1 MIAKAT
7 RCKDKEF
14 KAVKMNLAELRENY
28 QKGEL
33 LESMVDPNPLEQ
45 FKIWFKQAQSA
56 QVPEPN
62 AMHLSTLSKSGR
74 ISGRIVLLK
83 SVGEGFSFYTNYLSH
98 KGDDLAIYSNA
109 AITFFWVE
117 LQQQIRIEGE
127 VRKLSK
133 QDSDEYFKVRPR
145 ESQLGAWVSKQS
157 SRIDS
162 REFLEERFNQL
173 VKEFEGKEVP
183 KPDYWGGYELIPT
196 YFEFWQGRPSRLHDR
211 VIYQLIDGKWE
222 IGRLAP

>member
-1 MIAKAT
+1 
-7 RCKDKEF
+7 
-14 KAVKMNLAELRENY
+14 MNLAELRENY

-33 LESMVDPNPLEQ
+33 LESMVHPNPIEQ
-45 FKIWFKQAQSA
+45 FKVWFKQAQSA

-62 AMHLSTLSKSGR
+62 AMHLSTLGKDGR
-74 ISGRIVLLK
+74 IAGRIVLLK

-98 KGDDLAIYSNA
+98 KGDDLSIHPKA

-117 LQQQIRIEGE
+117 LQQQIRIEGS

-133 QDSDEYFKVRPR
+133 EDSDEYFSVRPR

-162 REFLEERFNQL
+162 REFLEQRYAAL
-173 VKEFEGKEVP
+173 ATEFEGKEVP
-183 KPDYWGGYELIPT
+183 KPDYWGGYELVPS
-196 YFEFWQGRPSRLHDR
+196 YFEFWQGRTSRLHDR
-211 VIYQLIDGKWE
+211 VIYEKEGEVWK

>member
-1 MIAKAT
+1 
-7 RCKDKEF
+7 
-14 KAVKMNLAELRENY
+14 MNLAELRENY

-33 LESMVDPNPLEQ
+33 LESMVHPNPIEQ
-45 FKIWFKQAQSA
+45 FKVWFKQAQSA

-62 AMHLSTLSKSGR
+62 AMHLSTLGKDGR
-74 ISGRIVLLK
+74 IAGRIVLLK

-98 KGDDLAIYSNA
+98 KGDDLSIHPKA

-117 LQQQIRIEGE
+117 LQQQIRIEGS

-133 QDSDEYFKVRPR
+133 EDSDEYFSVRPR

-162 REFLEERFNQL
+162 REFLEQRYAAL
-173 VKEFEGKEVP
+173 ATEFEGKEVP
-183 KPDYWGGYELIPT
+183 KPDYWGGYELVPN

-211 VIYQLIDGKWE
+211 VIYEKEGEVWK

>member
-1 MIAKAT
+1 
-7 RCKDKEF
+7 
-14 KAVKMNLAELRENY
+14 MNLAELRENY

-33 LESMVDPNPLEQ
+33 LESMVHPNPIEQ
-45 FKIWFKQAQSA
+45 FKVWFKQAQSA
-56 QVPEPN
+56 KVPEPN
-62 AMHLSTLSKSGR
+62 AMHLSTLGKDGR
-74 ISGRIVLLK
+74 IAGRIVLLK

-98 KGDDLAIYSNA
+98 KGDDLSIHPKA

-117 LQQQIRIEGE
+117 LQQQIRIEGS

-133 QDSDEYFKVRPR
+133 EDSDEYFSVRPR

-162 REFLEERFNQL
+162 REFLEQRYAAL
-173 VKEFEGKEVP
+173 ATEFEGKEVP
-183 KPDYWGGYELIPT
+183 KPDYWGGYELVPN

-211 VIYQLIDGKWE
+211 VIYEKEGEVWK

>member
-1 MIAKAT
+1 
-7 RCKDKEF
+7 
-14 KAVKMNLAELRENY
+14 MNLAELRENY

-33 LESMVDPNPLEQ
+33 LESMVHPNPIEQ
-45 FKIWFKQAQSA
+45 FKVWFKQAQSA

-62 AMHLSTLSKSGR
+62 AMHLSTLGKDGR
-74 ISGRIVLLK
+74 IAGRIVLLK

-98 KGDDLAIYSNA
+98 KGDDLSIHPKA

-117 LQQQIRIEGE
+117 LQQQIRIEGS

-133 QDSDEYFKVRPR
+133 EDSDEYFSIRPR

-162 REFLEERFNQL
+162 REFLEQRYAAL
-173 VKEFEGKEVP
+173 ATEFEGKEVP
-183 KPDYWGGYELIPT
+183 KPDYWGGYELVPN

-211 VIYQLIDGKWE
+211 VIYEKEGEVWK

>member
-1 MIAKAT
+1 
-7 RCKDKEF
+7 
-14 KAVKMNLAELRENY
+14 MNLAELRENY

-33 LESMVDPNPLEQ
+33 LESMVHPNPIEQ
-45 FKIWFKQAQSA
+45 FKIWFKQAQAA
-56 QVPEPN
+56 QLPEPN
-62 AMHLSTLSKSGR
+62 AMHLSTLSKDGR
-74 ISGRIVLLK
+74 IAGRIVLLK

-98 KGDDLAIYSNA
+98 KGEDLAIHPKA

-117 LQQQIRIEGE
+117 LQQQIRIEGS
-127 VRKLSK
+127 VRQLSK
-133 QDSDEYFKVRPR
+133 EDSDAYFQVRPR

-162 REFLEERFNQL
+162 REFLEQRYAAL
-173 VKEFEGKEVP
+173 AKEFEGKEVP
-183 KPDYWGGYELIPT
+183 KPDYWGGYELVPS

-211 VIYQLIDGKWE
+211 VIYEKEGEVWK

>member
-1 MIAKAT
+1 
-7 RCKDKEF
+7 
-14 KAVKMNLAELRENY
+14 MNLAELRENY

-33 LESMVDPNPLEQ
+33 LESMVDPNPIEQ

-62 AMHLSTLSKSGR
+62 AMHLSTLGKEGR
-74 ISGRIVLLK
+74 IAGRIVLLK

-98 KGDDLAIYSNA
+98 KGEDLSIYFRA

-117 LQQQIRIEGE
+117 LQQQIRIEGT

-133 QDSDEYFKVRPR
+133 DDSDEYFKVRPR

-157 SRIDS
+157 SRIES
-162 REFLEERFNQL
+162 REFLEHRFAEL
-173 VKEFEGKEVP
+173 TKEFEGKEVP

-211 VIYQLIDGKWE
+211 VIYEKEGENWK